1 MPEQPK
7 CPVDDST
14 KEVWLKQQ
22 STNNKNESAKA
33 LPPNHPPASSEGSGV
48 CPVDHSS
55 QDVWLKNHLQTVNG
69 SAGGAAVAAAPAPI
83 ISIITEDVECSS
95 DEIPEHPKYTT
106 AVNLPTEREKSSIPR
121 TGTSDNW
128 VYPSE
133 KQFFEAMKRKNW
145 DPEAVDMK
153 AVVPIHNSV
162 NERVWNYI
170 KIWEDGQGGDVC
182 GGIKLTSFK
191 GDSKKLTPRAWFRSS
206 ILGMT
211 KPFDRHDW
219 VVDRCGKQIDYVI
232 DFYSNPEPEK
242 NHLPPIYLDVRP
254 KVNTFE
260 GCKLRVM
267 KMLGF

>member
-1 MPEQPK
+1 MSDQPK

-14 KEVWLKQQ
+14 KEAWLKQAKSNAQ
-22 STNNKNESAKA
+22 AKA
-33 LPPNHPPASSEGSGV
+33 QAQAQAQAPAASAGEGV

-55 QDVWLKNHLQTVNG
+55 RDVWLKNHLQAVGET
-69 SAGGAAVAAAPAPI
+69 GAASKAVAPVIPI
-83 ISIITEDVECSS
+83 ITQDIECSS
-95 DEIPEHPKYTT
+95 DEIPEQVKYTT
-106 AVNLPTEREKSSIPR
+106 DVNLPTEREKSSIPR

-128 VYPSE
+128 IYPSE

-145 DPEAVDMK
+145 DPNAIDMK

-170 KIWEDGQGGDVC
+170 KIWENGQGGDAC

-206 ILGMT
+206 ILGMN

-232 DFYSNPEPEK
+232 DFYANDEPEK
-242 NHLPPIYLDVRP
+242 NGLPPIYLDVRP

-260 GCKLRVM
+260 GCKLRLL
-267 KMLGF
+267 KSLGF

>member
-1 MPEQPK
+1 MSEQPK

-14 KEVWLKQQ
+14 KETWLKQQ
-22 STNNKNESAKA
+22 SGSKSEPSRS
-33 LPPNHPPASSEGSGV
+33 LPTNHPPASSDGAGV

-55 QDVWLKNHLQTVNG
+55 QDVWLKNHLQSV
-69 SAGGAAVAAAPAPI
+69 GGTAAAAGPAPVI
-83 ISIITEDVECSS
+83 PIITEDIECSS
-95 DEIPEHPKYTT
+95 DEIPAQPNYTT
-106 AVNLPTEREKSSIPR
+106 TVNLPTEREKSSIPR
-121 TGTSDNW
+121 TGSSDNW

-170 KIWEDGQGGDVC
+170 KIWENNQGGDEC

-206 ILGMT
+206 ILGMN

-242 NHLPPIYLDVRP
+242 NHLPPIFLDVRP
-254 KVNTFE
+254 KLNTFE
-260 GCKLRVM
+260 GCKLRLL
-267 KMLGF
+267 KTLGW